1 MAIVRLYG
9 DLQDFGT
16 RFDLHVATASEAL
29 RALFSQIN
37 GLQKRIADGGYFVR
51 VAKKDVSDKT
61 IDKDLS
67 RDLTD
72 NDVIHIVPEIAGA
85 GKYGQIILGVA
96 LIAASFF
103 IPPAGAL
110 GFGVLTSTVALTAG
124 LSLALGGVAQMLAKQ
139 PSFGD
144 TDDTTKSRSSS
155 FSSLGNNTAQGSC
168 VGVAYGDIMI
178 GSKVI
183 SQSIESY
190 RVSGDI
196 EKQDAKQITQTRDYH
211 APMAHDNY
219 NLDADDDSVR
229 AVNYT
234 VRTA

>member
-9 DLQDFGT
+9 DLTDFGA
-16 RFDLHVATASEAL
+16 RFDLHVTTASEAL
-29 RALFSQIN
+29 RALFSQID

-51 VAKKDVSDKT
+51 VAKKDVSNKT

-67 RDLTD
+67 CELTD
-72 NDVIHIVPEIAGA
+72 TDVIHIVPEIAGA
-85 GKYGQIILGVA
+85 GKYGQIILGAA
-96 LIAASFF
+96 LIGAAFF
-103 IPPAGAL
+103 TGGASIAAWGAL
-110 GFGVLTSTVALTAG
+110 STGLATAG
-124 LSLALGGVAQMLAKQ
+124 LSMVIGGVAQMLAKQ

-168 VGVAYGDIMI
+168 VPVAYGEMRI

-211 APMAHDNY
+211 VPMAHDNY
-219 NLDADDDSVR
+219 NLDTDDDSVR

>member
-9 DLQDFGT
+9 DLTDFGT
-16 RFDLHVATASEAL
+16 RFDLHVATTSEAM
-29 RALFSQIN
+29 RALFTQIG

-51 VAKKDVSDKT
+51 VAKKDVTDDS
-61 IDKDLS
+61 IDTDFS

-85 GKYGQIILGVA
+85 GKYGQIIMGAV
-96 LIAASFF
+96 LIGAAFF
-103 IPPAGAL
+103 TGGASLAAMGAL
-110 GFGVLTSTVALTAG
+110 STAALSAG
-124 LSLALGGVAQMLAKQ
+124 IGLVLGGVAQMLTKQ

-144 TDDTTKSRSSS
+144 TSNTDKSRSSS
-155 FSSLGNNTAQGSC
+155 FSSLGNSVAQGSC
-168 VGVAYGDIMI
+168 VPVAYGDIMI

-190 RVSGDI
+190 KVSGDVVA
-196 EKQDAKQITQTRDYH
+196 KDAAQIIQTRDYH
-211 APMAHDNY
+211 LPAAFENY
-219 NLDADDDSVR
+219 NLDINDDSVI

-234 VRTA
+234 VRLD

>member
-16 RFDLHVATASEAL
+16 RFDLHVATTSEAM
-29 RALFSQIN
+29 RALFTQID

-51 VAKKDVSDKT
+51 VAKKDVTDDS
-61 IDKDLS
+61 IDTDFH

-72 NDVIHIVPEIAGA
+72 TDVIHIVPEITGA
-85 GKYGQIILGVA
+85 GKFGQAILGAA
-96 LIAASFF
+96 LIGAAFF
-103 IPPAGAL
+103 TGGASMAAWGAL
-110 GFGVLTSTVALTAG
+110 STGLFSAG
-124 LSLALGGVAQMLAKQ
+124 IGLVLGGVAQMLTKQ

-144 TDDTTKSRSSS
+144 TSNTDKSRSSS
-155 FSSLGNNTAQGSC
+155 FSSLGNSVAQGSC
-168 VGVAYGDIMI
+168 VPVAYGDIMI

-190 RVSGDI
+190 KVSGDVQSKPAA
-196 EKQDAKQITQTRDYH
+196 ELVQTRDYH
-211 APMAHDNY
+211 LPVPFDNY
-219 NLDADDDSVR
+219 NLDTNDDSVI

-234 VRTA
+234 VRVD